1 METENGDSKSK
12 MEDYAVIE
20 QIGRGGFG
28 ATFLVLHKPQNK
40 KYVLKKIRL
49 SKQTEKFTRT
59 AYQEMNL
66 IAKLRHPYILEYKDV
81 WVDKGSC
88 ICIVTDY
95 CEVGNISEIMRKTRG
110 GYFPEEKMCRWLT
123 QLLLAIDYL
132 HSNRVLHRD
141 IKLSNIFLTKEN
153 DIHLGDF
160 GLVKLFNEEGRA
172 SSVVGTPN
180 YMCPELLAD
189 TPYGYK
195 SDIWSLGCC
204 IFEIAAHHQ
213 AFRAP
218 DMAGLINKI
227 NRSLISPLPIV
238 YSSTLKQIMKSML
251 RKSPEHRP
259 TAAELLRHPH
269 LQPFLLRCHNPS
281 TVFLPVKSPSPKNT
295 NERTRKPS
303 PGTSGGSKDSKEREL
318 KLKQRDLLPLFEE
331 NTDAPYPSLLD
342 DDISIEEQLETKRV
356 DPTSYLGEVSHDSE
370 DSKSGDTSETT
381 ACNGDDRENYDSS
394 SPKESLNTMDAST
407 LPLNALPEEQDK
419 YSSKHVAKSEK
430 PDLESDNTVDSEPL
444 CTSCVAEET
453 EIKSKDT
460 AHQTC
465 SKTGTPG
472 TTSTSNF
479 LSLFDANV
487 TLTNDKV
494 RSEVDAEPRSSLSVE
509 ENSGECSGSAPDAED
524 PKNCPDK
531 DTVKIKEEVA
541 SEPMQTEK
549 EETQLMNQ
557 ATTNNLSLNT
567 EAAADSDENKG
578 EPEIPGGQR
587 ADALESL
594 LELCARLLKQDK
606 YDELSG
612 VLKPFGDD
620 TVSSRETAIW
630 LTKSLMNAQKFAK
643 ES

>member
-1 METENGDSKSK
+1 
-12 MEDYAVIE
+12 
-20 QIGRGGFG
+20 
-28 ATFLVLHKPQNK
+28 
-40 KYVLKKIRL
+40 
-49 SKQTEKFTRT
+49 
-59 AYQEMNL
+59 
-66 IAKLRHPYILEYKDV
+66 
-81 WVDKGSC
+81 
-88 ICIVTDY
+88 
-95 CEVGNISEIMRKTRG
+95 
-110 GYFPEEKMCRWLT
+110 
-123 QLLLAIDYL
+123 
-132 HSNRVLHRD
+132 
-141 IKLSNIFLTKEN
+141 
-153 DIHLGDF
+153 
-160 GLVKLFNEEGRA
+160 
-172 SSVVGTPN
+172 
-180 YMCPELLAD
+180 
-189 TPYGYK
+189 
-195 SDIWSLGCC
+195 
-204 IFEIAAHHQ
+204 
-213 AFRAP
+213 
-218 DMAGLINKI
+218 
-227 NRSLISPLPIV
+227 
-238 YSSTLKQIMKSML
+238 
-251 RKSPEHRP
+251 
-259 TAAELLRHPH
+259 
-269 LQPFLLRCHNPS
+269 
-281 TVFLPVKSPSPKNT
+281 
-295 NERTRKPS
+295 
-303 PGTSGGSKDSKEREL
+303 
-318 KLKQRDLLPLFEE
+318 
-331 NTDAPYPSLLD
+331 
-342 DDISIEEQLETKRV
+342 
-356 DPTSYLGEVSHDSE
+356 
-370 DSKSGDTSETT
+370 
-381 ACNGDDRENYDSS
+381 
-394 SPKESLNTMDAST
+394 MDAST